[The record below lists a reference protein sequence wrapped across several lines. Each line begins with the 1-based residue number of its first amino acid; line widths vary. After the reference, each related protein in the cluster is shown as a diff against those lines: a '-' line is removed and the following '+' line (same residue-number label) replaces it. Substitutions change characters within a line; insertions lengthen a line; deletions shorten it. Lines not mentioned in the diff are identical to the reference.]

1 MAITLGYSQ
10 AQITPPLSAE
20 RPVFLAGFSRNRRA
34 SAVHDDLFVRAL
46 SLRLPDQALILAAV
60 DLIGLPYPFC
70 KRCED
75 RIRQAVP
82 QARLILSCSHTHHG
96 PDTLGLWGET
106 PFSTGADPAYLQTL
120 EETVVTTALKSLEG
134 AVPAGLRVA
143 AIATQGVV
151 KNIRDPHIL
160 DRELIALQFMTP
172 DTHRVLATVVNFPC
186 HPETLYPENT
196 HITAD
201 YPHYLRVEVENSTH
215 APCLFLPGAL
225 GGMMTPDVVH
235 HSWEEA
241 QHIGER
247 LARLAL
253 NSLTHSAFLPSFPL
267 EYLRVDFT
275 IPFQS
280 PLFEMALQNR
290 LFIEPRDVSPDISTQ
305 AGLLV
310 IGPAA
315 LVHVPGELLPALGL
329 QIKQSLHE
337 RGYPISGIIGL
348 ANDELGYILPE
359 EAYRYPDDPFH
370 PGEHYEETMSVGPQA
385 GSRVLKVVRELW
397 TQLPVHSSLSS

>member
-1 MAITLGYSQ
+1 
-10 AQITPPLSAE
+10 
-20 RPVFLAGFSRNRRA
+20 
-34 SAVHDDLFVRAL
+34 
-46 SLRLPDQALILAAV
+46 
-60 DLIGLPYPFC
+60 
-70 KRCED
+70 
-75 RIRQAVP
+75 
-82 QARLILSCSHTHHG
+82 
-96 PDTLGLWGET
+96 
-106 PFSTGADPAYLQTL
+106 
-120 EETVVTTALKSLEG
+120 
-134 AVPAGLRVA
+134 VA

-290 LFIEPRDVSPDISTQ
+290 LFIEPRDVLPDISTQ

-359 EAYRYPDDPFH
+359 EAYQYPDDPFH

>member
-10 AQITPPLSAE
+10 AQITPSLSSG
-20 RPVFLAGFSRNRRA
+20 RPVFLAGFSQNRHA
-34 SAVHDDLFVRAL
+34 TAVHDDLFVRAL
-46 SLRLPDQALILAAV
+46 SLCLPDQSLILAAV

-75 RIRQAVP
+75 RIRQADP
-82 QARLILSCSHTHHG
+82 QARLILSCSHTHHA

-106 PFSTGADPAYLQTL
+106 PFSSGADPAYLQTL
-120 EETVVTTALKSLEG
+120 EEIIVTTALKSLEG
-134 AVPAGLRVA
+134 TVPARLRVA
-143 AIATQGVV
+143 ATPTQGIV

-160 DRELIALQFMTP
+160 DQELIALQFMTP
-172 DTHRVLATVVNFPC
+172 DTRRILATVVNFPC
-186 HPETLYPENT
+186 HPETLFPENT

-201 YPHYLRVEVENSTH
+201 YPHYLRLEVENNTH

-225 GGMMTPDVVH
+225 GGMMTPAVVH

-241 QHIGER
+241 RYIGEY
-247 LARLAL
+247 LARFAL
-253 NSLTHSAFLPSFPL
+253 DSLHHSASLPSFPL
-267 EYLRVDFT
+267 EYLRVEFT

-280 PLFEMALQNR
+280 PLFEMALQNH
-290 LFIEPRDVSPDISTQ
+290 LFLEPRDVSPEISTQ

-310 IGPAA
+310 IGSAA

-329 QIKQSLHE
+329 QIKQSLHDH
-337 RGYPISGIIGL
+337 GYPISGVIGL

-359 EAYRYPDDPFH
+359 EAYQYPDDPFH
-370 PGEHYEETMSVGPQA
+370 PEEHYEETMSVGPQA
-385 GSRVLKVVRELW
+385 GSRVLNAVRELW
-397 TQLPVHSSLSS
+397 TQLPVHSSFSS